1 MERETIRQH
10 ASVPGLLLLMA
21 LVFVRGQG
29 VADTRPGK
37 HTHEEKAPQGQTVEG
52 HTHQHDSW
60 EPPPPEYASARSA
73 RWDNPA
79 AARRGEAL
87 FQTHCLVCHGA
98 DGRGMGPGAVGL
110 PHPPADLTHHFHRS
124 AGDGDAYLFWRVS
137 EGGQVEPFRSMPSVM
152 PAFKTVLSEDERWD
166 VLAYVHVTFHGG
178 FLPKSVTGE
187 GTVIAVVPASEELV
201 VKHGDIKGF
210 MGPMTMGYR
219 VKPPSLLKTLKAGDS
234 VRFTIDTEEKAIVTI
249 QQLKK

>member
-1 MERETIRQH
+1 M
-10 ASVPGLLLLMA
+10 AFKAFVPGLLLLMA
-21 LVFVRGQG
+21 LVFVWSQG
-29 VADTRPGK
+29 LADTRPGK
-37 HTHEEKAPQGQTVEG
+37 HTHDGKAPARQTVDG
-52 HTHQHDSW
+52 HTHQHDKW
-60 EPPPPEYASARSA
+60 ESPPPEYASARST
-73 RWDNPA
+73 RWADPA
-79 AARRGEAL
+79 AARRGEPL
-87 FQTHCLVCHGA
+87 FQTHCMVCHGT

-110 PHPPADLTHHFHRS
+110 PHAPADLTHPRHRS
-124 AGDGDAYLFWRVS
+124 PGDGDAYLFWRVS
-137 EGGQVEPFRSMPSVM
+137 EGGQVEPFRSMQSVM

-219 VKPPSLLKTLKAGDS
+219 VKPPSLLKPLKAGDS

-249 QQLKK
+249 QKLRK